1 MELTK
6 GLKALREEKC
16 AGIKEEAIRT
26 VYRKCFG
33 STWETT
39 LSMEADGTA
48 FVITGDI
55 EAMWLRDSS
64 MQVLPYLDG
73 IGEDEVWHMFR
84 GLIRRQ
90 AGQICTDPYANAF
103 NKTGDYRCWEK
114 DDTEMGPYIW
124 ERKYEVDSLAFPLYL
139 LEKVWEKAKE
149 VRQEEA
155 ADLVDSLVEQAV
167 ERILDVWKTEQ
178 RHESSPYSFQRD
190 SELETETLQ
199 NGGRGRDTGY
209 TGMTWSGFRPSD
221 DACYYNYLIPS
232 NILAL
237 SVLEGLQGLP
247 LQKEML
253 QKAEFLAEEIRKGI
267 ETYGMVEHPVY
278 GKIFVYETDGLG
290 NYRLMDDA
298 NLPSLLGI
306 PLLPMQEE
314 WKEIYRNTR
323 RFLLSADNPYYYQG
337 SFAKGIGSPHT
348 PKDHVWPIALCVQGM
363 TSEDVREQEEIMRL
377 LLSTTAGTDLMH
389 ESFHVEDP
397 SKFTRDWFAWANSMF
412 CLFADRLG
420 KMAEV

>member
-1 MELTK
+1 
-6 GLKALREEKC
+6 
-16 AGIKEEAIRT
+16 
-26 VYRKCFG
+26 
-33 STWETT
+33 
-39 LSMEADGTA
+39 
-48 FVITGDI
+48 
-55 EAMWLRDSS
+55 
-64 MQVLPYLDG
+64 
-73 IGEDEVWHMFR
+73 
-84 GLIRRQ
+84 
-90 AGQICTDPYANAF
+90 
-103 NKTGDYRCWEK
+103 
-114 DDTEMGPYIW
+114 
-124 ERKYEVDSLAFPLYL
+124 
-139 LEKVWEKAKE
+139 
-149 VRQEEA
+149 
-155 ADLVDSLVEQAV
+155 
-167 ERILDVWKTEQ
+167 
-178 RHESSPYSFQRD
+178 
-190 SELETETLQ
+190 
-199 NGGRGRDTGY
+199 
-209 TGMTWSGFRPSD
+209 MTWSGFRPSD

-306 PLLPMQEE
+306 PLLPMREE